1 MQLQSASGQS
11 KSFPAGAQL
20 IANEP
25 FEGRAQ
31 SFTLLAAAGTLASG
45 DRLTLPALKLADL
58 AGNVPLSNVT
68 LEIPAVDGQPPTLSI
83 TSNLGTGAST
93 LVAGQS
99 ATLSYRFS
107 EPVKGLGS
115 DFARASFDGKAS
127 GTFGPLV
134 GPSVE
139 STGGGN
145 VYIYTQSYTPGA
157 GVDARTTPVTISV
170 ASDAYADLADN
181 KALSSSSLLLRVDT
195 RPITVVDAM
204 QGSPQQA
211 NPVTLAGAADG
222 NFLYNINTDL
232 TSYAANAL
240 IDSFGPGDK
249 LVFTVAPNVT
259 LASLD
264 QLYSVQD
271 QGVLSGAGTL
281 SLYANSGA
289 GAVQRIVLAN
299 PSGNGEG
306 LGNSIDSVTELA
318 QFLGSGAIELNK
330 VLVPSLLQLNETAG
344 NDLINANQG
353 TVLSNAKRFNA
364 LNGNDSYVINADV
377 AGASAN
383 IRIEGFG
390 LGDQLLFDI
399 DDPARGLSAL
409 SAYAVSDNL
418 SDITIYANVAGSVQR
433 IVLVGLSDGAAY
445 SRSPFG
451 GSVDSLEELFA
462 FLGQSGPGVI

>member
-1 MQLQSASGQS
+1 V
-11 KSFPAGAQL
+11 PA
-20 IANEP
+20 NNV
-25 FEGRAQ
+25 
-31 SFTLLAAAGTLASG
+31 LL
-45 DRLTLPALKLADL
+45 D
-58 AGNVPLSNVT
+58 
-68 LEIPAVDGQPPTLSI
+68 IPAVDGQSPTLSI
-83 TSNLGTGAST
+83 TSSLGTGAST

-107 EPVKGLGS
+107 EPVKGLGG
-115 DFARASFDGKAS
+115 DFSRASFDGQAS

-134 GPSVE
+134 GPIVE
-139 STGGGN
+139 SVGGSN
-145 VYIYTQSYTPGA
+145 VYVYTQSYTPGV
-157 GVDARTTPVTISV
+157 GIDARTTPVTISV
-170 ASDAYADLADN
+170 ANDAFTDLADN
-181 KALSSSSLLLRVDT
+181 RALSSSSLSLRVDT
-195 RPITVVDAM
+195 RPIRVVDAM

-211 NPVTLAGAADG
+211 NPLALEGAADG

-232 TSYAANAL
+232 TSYTANAL
-240 IDSFGPGDK
+240 INGFGAGDK
-249 LVFTVAPNVT
+249 LVFTVAPNAT

-264 QLYSVQD
+264 QLYSIQD
-271 QGVLSGAGTL
+271 QGVLSGAGPLTL
-281 SLYANSGA
+281 YGNSGA

-299 PSGNGEG
+299 LSGNGAG

-318 QFLGSGAIELNK
+318 QYLGTGAIELNK

-353 TVLSNAKRFNA
+353 TVLSSAKRFNA

-390 LGDQLLFDI
+390 LGDQLLFDVN
-399 DDPARGLSAL
+399 DPARGLAAL
-409 SAYAVSDNL
+409 SAYTVSDNL
-418 SDITIYANVAGSVQR
+418 RDITIYANEAGSVQR

-445 SRSPFG
+445 SRAPFG